1 MNNTT
6 RKPGDIKESSPFAAG
21 PEAMLTFWKAG
32 FADLPMRLAA
42 EVTHFASQ
50 RLRAQSD
57 FLSALNRCGTLV
69 EVWEAQLAFWQGA
82 SQDYRVEAG
91 KLVDDVTAVATLKKA
106 A

>member
-6 RKPGDIKESSPFAAG
+6 RKPGDIKESTPFAAM
-21 PEAMLTFWKAG
+21 PEAMLAFWKAG
-32 FADLPMRLAA
+32 FADLPVRLAA
-42 EVTHFASQ
+42 EITQFAAQ

-57 FLSALNRCGTLV
+57 FLSALNRCETPV

-91 KLVDDVTAVATLKKA
+91 KLADDVTAAVTLKRA

>member
-1 MNNTT
+1 MNNAT
-6 RKPGDIKESSPFAAG
+6 RKPGDNKESSPFSAG
-21 PEAMLTFWKAG
+21 PEAMLAFWKAG

-57 FLSALNRCGTLV
+57 FLSALSRCETPV
-69 EVWEAQLAFWQGA
+69 EAWEAQIAFWQGA

-91 KLVDDVTAVATLKKA
+91 KLVDDVAAVVTLKKA